1 MCLLAQTLGFKHI
14 VGNKCILRNFIADK
28 RAKRMTH
35 KTLLEQLNWRYATKK
50 MDPAK
55 VVPQAKV
62 DTIIEAIRLAPTS
75 SGTQPFELI
84 VVTNADVKR
93 EICKAASD
101 QSPVTDGSHLLVFA
115 AWDNYTDARI
125 DEVANLN
132 VEKRGDLPLIGQY
145 YGNLKASYVPR
156 DADVNYAHAAR
167 QAYIALGI
175 AMVAAA
181 EQEVDSTPM
190 EGFDPSKVDEIL
202 GLKARGLRSVVL
214 LPLGYRDP
222 TGDWLLNMA
231 KVRKS
236 RETMVTHVD

>member
-1 MCLLAQTLGFKHI
+1 MTDSTLI
-14 VGNKCILRNFIADK
+14 
-28 RAKRMTH
+28 T
-35 KTLLEQLNWRYATKK
+35 QLNWRYATKK
-50 MDPAK
+50 MDPKKA
-55 VVPQAKV
+55 VPQDKL

-84 VVTNADVKR
+84 VVTNPEKLTDIRA
-93 EICKAASD
+93 AASD
-101 QSPVTDGSHLLVFA
+101 QAQITDGSHLLVFA

-125 DEVANLN
+125 DAVTELN
-132 VEKRGDLPLIGQY
+132 IQERGDLPMLNAY
-145 YGNLKASYVPR
+145 YDNLKANYVPR
-156 DADVNYAHAAR
+156 DAQVNYAHAAR

-181 EQEVDSTPM
+181 EQEVDCTPM

-214 LPLGYRDP
+214 LPLGYRDAS
-222 TGDWLLNMA
+222 GDWLLPMK

-236 RETMVTHVD
+236 LDTMVSHVD